1 MSILADF
8 DPLSTNICIS
18 SALDQKRLSYRL
30 EKNVQ
35 WRKRSNKMTE
45 CIFNALAFLFTTNIT
60 AVMSSIVLISQN
72 LDNNNQN

>member
-1 MSILADF
+1 MPFLTYL

-45 CIFNALAFLFTTNIT
+45 CILNALAFLF
-60 AVMSSIVLISQN
+60 LIIKKQN
-72 LDNNNQN
+72 ELKKIDVRPPKIAGC